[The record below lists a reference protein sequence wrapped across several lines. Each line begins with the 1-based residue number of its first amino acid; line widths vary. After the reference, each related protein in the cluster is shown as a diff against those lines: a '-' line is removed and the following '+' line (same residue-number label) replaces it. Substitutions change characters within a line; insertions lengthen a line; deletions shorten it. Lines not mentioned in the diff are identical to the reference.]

1 MLNAVARSQKIARTP
16 VLMADGGEKPIESIR
31 VGEAVLAWNE
41 ATKTPFPSRVVS
53 ALHHEEKM
61 QTLFDIELEDG
72 RRFTVNNDHPMYVLE
87 DNDFTFTDEL
97 AARFAK
103 GKSVTFLD
111 SKNNPVKIAS
121 VQMRRENCKMYNLHV
136 EGEGTNGHTY
146 YAAGILVHNNHGS
159 GYKWK

>member
-72 RRFTVNNDHPMYVLE
+72 RKFTVNNDHPIYVVE
-87 DNDFTFTDEL
+87 DGDFKFTDDL

-103 GKSVTFLD
+103 GEPVTFQDYNERPIKL
-111 SKNNPVKIAS
+111 AS
-121 VQMRRENCKMYNLHV
+121 LRMRKERCKTYNLHV
-136 EGEGTNGHTY
+136 EGQGKNGQTY
-146 YAAGILVHNNHGS
+146 YVSGILVHNAGA
-159 GYKWK
+159 GYRHK